1 MKIEKLVGQKI
12 EKHLELGE
20 ESPKNDVKVI
30 NTLVEN
36 IPTAIPVGPHILRT
50 SGQTT
55 NGIYHLKPDNDND
68 NKDNDFQYAREN
80 LYDIIEKGRDAMDEL
95 LEIAKAEESPRA
107 FEVFGQLL
115 KNMTDTQEKLME
127 LHRKKQ
133 IIENDGERQEVTK
146 AQNVTNA
153 LFVGSTSELLK
164 LVKRETKQ
172 NA

>member
-1 MKIEKLVGQKI
+1 MKTEKLVEQRI
-12 EKHLELGE
+12 EKHLDLVEHDKEHHIKTEVLPVIVNGE
-20 ESPKNDVKVI
+20 EKE
-30 NTLVEN
+30 T
-36 IPTAIPVGPHILRT
+36 
-50 SGQTT
+50 
-55 NGIYHLKPDNDND
+55 
-68 NKDNDFQYAREN
+68 DFRYAREN
-80 LYDIIEKGRDAMDEL
+80 MYHIIERGRDAMEEL

-153 LFVGSTSELLK
+153 LFVGSTADLLK
-164 LVKRETKQ
+164 LVKKETKDIKEK
-172 NA
+172 

>member
-1 MKIEKLVGQKI
+1 MKNVDKVVENRI
-12 EKHLELGE
+12 EKHL
-20 ESPKNDVKVI
+20 N
-30 NTLVEN
+30 LVEHN
-36 IPTAIPVGPHILRT
+36 KTYYTEAEVLNT
-50 SGQTT
+50 SVDLPATIDG
-55 NGIYHLKPDNDND
+55 KE
-68 NKDNDFQYAREN
+68 KDTDFRYAREN
-80 LYDIIEKGRDAMDEL
+80 MYHIIERGRDAMDEL

-153 LFVGSTSELLK
+153 LFVGSTADLLK

-172 NA
+172 ND

>member
-1 MKIEKLVGQKI
+1 MKNVDKVVENRI
-12 EKHLELGE
+12 EKHLELVEHNKSYYTEAEILPAVVTTTSE
-20 ESPKNDVKVI
+20 EEKD
-30 NTLVEN
+30 
-36 IPTAIPVGPHILRT
+36 TAFR
-50 SGQTT
+50 
-55 NGIYHLKPDNDND
+55 
-68 NKDNDFQYAREN
+68 YAREN
-80 LYDIIEKGRDAMDEL
+80 MYHIIERGRDAMEEL

-153 LFVGSTSELLK
+153 LFVGSTAELLK
-164 LVKRETKQ
+164 LVKKETKIKKE
-172 NA
+172 

>member
-1 MKIEKLVGQKI
+1 MKIEKLVEQRI

-20 ESPKNDVKVI
+20 EVPKHDVKVI
-30 NTLVEN
+30 NPTVEN
-36 IPTAIPVGPHILRT
+36 VPTVID
-50 SGQTT
+50 S
-55 NGIYHLKPDNDND
+55 NG

-80 LYDIIEKGRDAMDEL
+80 LYDIIEKGRDAMEEL

-115 KNMTDTQEKLME
+115 KNMTDTQSTLME
-127 LHRKKQ
+127 LHQKKQ
-133 IIENDGERQEVTK
+133 KLENDGDRQEVSK

-153 LFVGSTSELLK
+153 LFVGSTADLLK

-172 NA
+172 ND

>member
-1 MKIEKLVGQKI
+1 MKNVDKVVENRI

-20 ESPKNDVKVI
+20 DIPKNDVKVI
-30 NTLVEN
+30 NATVEN
-36 IPTAIPVGPHILRT
+36 VPTVID
-50 SGQTT
+50 S
-55 NGIYHLKPDNDND
+55 NG

-80 LYDIIEKGRDAMDEL
+80 LYDIIEKGRDAMEEL

-115 KNMTDTQEKLME
+115 KNMTDTQSTLME
-127 LHRKKQ
+127 LHQKKQ
-133 IIENDGERQEVTK
+133 KLENDGDRQEVTR

-153 LFVGSTSELLK
+153 LFVGSTADLLK

>member
-1 MKIEKLVGQKI
+1 MKVEKLVEQRI
-12 EKHLELGE
+12 EKHLELVEHNKAYYTEAEVLNTSEVLPATIDGE
-20 ESPKNDVKVI
+20 E
-30 NTLVEN
+30 
-36 IPTAIPVGPHILRT
+36 
-50 SGQTT
+50 
-55 NGIYHLKPDNDND
+55 
-68 NKDNDFQYAREN
+68 KDTDFRYAREN
-80 LYDIIEKGRDAMDEL
+80 MYHIIERGRDAMDEL

-153 LFVGSTSELLK
+153 LFVGSTADLLK

>member
-1 MKIEKLVGQKI
+1 MKTEKLVEQRI
-12 EKHLELGE
+12 EKHLDLVEHNKEHYIETEVLPVTINGE
-20 ESPKNDVKVI
+20 E
-30 NTLVEN
+30 
-36 IPTAIPVGPHILRT
+36 
-50 SGQTT
+50 
-55 NGIYHLKPDNDND
+55 
-68 NKDNDFQYAREN
+68 KDTDFRYAREN
-80 LYDIIEKGRDAMDEL
+80 MYHIIERGRDAMDEL

-153 LFVGSTSELLK
+153 LFVGSTADLLK

-172 NA
+172 ND

>member
-1 MKIEKLVGQKI
+1 MKNVEKVVENRI
-12 EKHLELGE
+12 EKHL
-20 ESPKNDVKVI
+20 D
-30 NTLVEN
+30 LVEHN
-36 IPTAIPVGPHILRT
+36 KTYYTEAEILPAVTTT
-50 SGQTT
+50 SEEE
-55 NGIYHLKPDNDND
+55 
-68 NKDNDFQYAREN
+68 KDTDFRYAREN
-80 LYDIIEKGRDAMDEL
+80 MYHIIERGRDAMDEL

-153 LFVGSTSELLK
+153 LFVGSTAELLK
-164 LVKRETKQ
+164 LVKKETKV
-172 NA
+172 NKE

>member
-1 MKIEKLVGQKI
+1 MKTEKLVEHRI

-20 ESPKNDVKVI
+20 ELPKNDVKII
-30 NTLVEN
+30 NPTVEN
-36 IPTAIPVGPHILRT
+36 IPTVI
-50 SGQTT
+50 
-55 NGIYHLKPDNDND
+55 NDNG

-80 LYDIIEKGRDAMDEL
+80 LYDIIEKGRDAMEEL

-115 KNMTDTQEKLME
+115 KNMTDTQSTLME
-127 LHRKKQ
+127 LHQKKQ
-133 IIENDGERQEVTK
+133 KLENDGDRQEVSR

-153 LFVGSTSELLK
+153 LFVGSTADLLK

>member
-1 MKIEKLVGQKI
+1 MKDIDKVVENRI
-12 EKHLELGE
+12 EKHLDLVEQFSLKPEVLNTSEVLPVLIGE
-20 ESPKNDVKVI
+20 E
-30 NTLVEN
+30 E
-36 IPTAIPVGPHILRT
+36 
-50 SGQTT
+50 
-55 NGIYHLKPDNDND
+55 
-68 NKDNDFQYAREN
+68 KDTDFRYAREN
-80 LYDIIEKGRDAMDEL
+80 MYYIIERGRDAMDEL

-153 LFVGSTSELLK
+153 LFVGSTADLLK
-164 LVKRETKQ
+164 LVKRETKK

>member
-1 MKIEKLVGQKI
+1 MKNVDKVVENRI
-12 EKHLELGE
+12 EKHL
-20 ESPKNDVKVI
+20 D
-30 NTLVEN
+30 LVEHN
-36 IPTAIPVGPHILRT
+36 KTYYTEAEVLNT
-50 SGQTT
+50 SVVLPAVTT
-55 NGIYHLKPDNDND
+55 TSEEE
-68 NKDNDFQYAREN
+68 KDTDFRYAREN
-80 LYDIIEKGRDAMDEL
+80 MYHIIERDRDAMDEL

-133 IIENDGERQEVTK
+133 SIENDGERQEVTK

-153 LFVGSTSELLK
+153 LFVGSTADLLK